1 MMKARSRFCLVFA
14 SIACAMCGLFAAAL
28 YAVYFSQQPGQDWM
42 VYYTAARAAL
52 DGNLALLFDGDR
64 LTAYMNVYF
73 ADWLKRPLTFHPW
86 LYPPHTLF
94 FLAPFGFLSF
104 TASYVLFELL
114 TFGGL
119 VAALWTIAERGWQ
132 RWLQFF
138 SLLLAPTAS
147 FTLGLGQ
154 NAFLSTAC
162 LVGGF
167 GLIGRSP
174 TLAGVLLGLLTFK
187 PQLWLMVPVALI
199 ATREWRVLGA
209 TMATACIVTLASVAA
224 FGIEPWRVWIE
235 WVVNPPAEAYQNY
248 QTWNHLADESVYTN
262 LFLVHA
268 PAAFA
273 KFGQI
278 AAGLLAICCVWWS
291 YRRERSDQLQLV
303 ALLAATTLAAPHVAN
318 YDMVMLSVAATVLFA
333 SGLAR
338 NAGWIALAVPPLV
351 WIMQLFNPPGAFA
364 IGVVTPLLTCA
375 LIACAMVRI
384 ASSPGRFEHSGGSSV
399 TATPKLVAGA
409 IQ

>member
-1 MMKARSRFCLVFA
+1 MITARSRLCLVLA
-14 SIACAMCGLFAAAL
+14 GVVCAMCGLFAAAL
-28 YAVYFSQQPGQDWM
+28 YAVYFSRQPGQDWM
-42 VYYTAARAAL
+42 VYYTAGRAAL
-52 DGNLALLFDGDR
+52 DGNLTLLFDGDR
-64 LTAYMNVYF
+64 LTTYMNVTF

-94 FLAPFGFLSF
+94 FLTPFGLLSF
-104 TASYVLFELL
+104 TASYVLFELV

-154 NAFLSTAC
+154 NAFLSTAF

-174 TLAGVLLGLLTFK
+174 YLAGMLLGLLTFK
-187 PQLWLMVPVALI
+187 PQLWLMVPVALV
-199 ATREWRVLGA
+199 AAREWRVLGVTVA
-209 TMATACIVTLASVAA
+209 SAAVATLASAA
-224 FGIEPWRVWIE
+224 VFGIEPWRVWIE

-262 LFLVHA
+262 LFMAHA
-268 PAAFA
+268 PAALA

-278 AAGLLAICCVWWS
+278 AAGLLAIGCVWWS
-291 YRRERSDQLQLV
+291 YRRERCGQLQLV
-303 ALLAATTLAAPHVAN
+303 VVLAATTLAAPHVAN
-318 YDMVMLSVAATVLFA
+318 YDMVMLTVAATVLFA
-333 SGLAR
+333 NSLAQ
-338 NAGWIALAVPPLV
+338 NAGWIELMLPPLV

-384 ASSPGRFEHSGGSSV
+384 GSPLSRFARAGQRAAS
-399 TATPKLVAGA
+399 ANLVAGA
-409 IQ
+409 PR